1 MDISSVIDGIASG
14 AAANIKVNEGD
25 YTGKD
30 GLLYCGKC
38 HTPKQTEIGVDGSGS
53 IRRVMCLCQCETDKV
68 RKEKDAQKQAE
79 FERRVK
85 AMRSEGFPE
94 KQMRVWTFANDDM
107 QNSSITT
114 AMRNYVGHF
123 PGS

>member
-79 FERRVK
+79 FDRRNK
-85 AMRSEGFPE
+85 CGYGHLP
-94 KQMRVWTFANDDM
+94 
-107 QNSSITT
+107 TT
-114 AMRNYVGHF
+114 ICKTAALLRRCAIM
-123 PGS
+123 